1 LNQVESRLQEIARAV
16 FGNDSLVL
24 TDSTKPVEVVG
35 WDSFGH
41 VNFMLGVE
49 NEFGIKFS
57 EDEFV
62 RFVDIGELKRVLAE
76 KVVNA

>member
-1 LNQVESRLQEIARAV
+1 MNQVESRLQEIARAV